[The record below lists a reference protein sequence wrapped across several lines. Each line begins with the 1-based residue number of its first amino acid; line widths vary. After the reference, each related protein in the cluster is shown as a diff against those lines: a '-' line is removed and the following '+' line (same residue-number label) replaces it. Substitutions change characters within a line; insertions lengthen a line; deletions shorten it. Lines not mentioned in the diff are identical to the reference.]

1 MNWTLALAHTRQ
13 LTRDRRAAMGVIG
26 FPVLFLLLAV
36 AGPIGSGEISR
47 FQLPGALFTALAAIA
62 LYGTVLPAAELRR
75 RGTLRLLSTTPLSR
89 RTLLFSL
96 APVRLALAAAFIVLN
111 CVVSAAAGYL
121 QVQRLPALLLTS
133 LVGLAFLLALGFVF
147 AAVLTTA
154 ETAETVLT
162 ILVIAIIF
170 IGDAVVPLRLL
181 PAGLADVL
189 QWLPPALITGALR
202 WELVGTEAVHPEWL
216 AWAISAGAALALG
229 ALAVRV
235 FRWDDGS
242 KT

>member
-26 FPVLFLLLAV
+26 FPLLFLVLAMV
-36 AGPIGSGEISR
+36 GPVGSGDVSR

-62 LYGTVLPAAELRR
+62 LYGTVLPTAELRR
-75 RGTLRLLSTTPLSR
+75 RGTLRLLSTTPLTR
-89 RTLLFSL
+89 RALLFSL
-96 APVRLALAAAFIVLN
+96 APLRLVLAAAFIVLN
-111 CVVSAAAGYL
+111 CAVSVAYGYL
-121 QVQRLPALLLTS
+121 EVSRLPGLVLTS
-133 LVGLAFLLALGFVF
+133 AVGLAFLLALGFVF
-147 AAVLTTA
+147 AAVLTSA
-154 ETAETVLT
+154 ETSETVLT

-170 IGDAVVPLRLL
+170 IGDAVVPLSML
-181 PAGLADVL
+181 PAGVADVL

-202 WELVGTEAVHPEWL
+202 WELVGMEPPHPEWVT
-216 AWAISAGAALALG
+216 WAIGAGGALLLG

-242 KT
+242 SS

>member
-1 MNWTLALAHTRQ
+1 MNWTLALAHSRQ

-26 FPVLFLLLAV
+26 FPLLFLVLAM
-36 AGPIGSGEISR
+36 AGPIGSGEVSR

-75 RGTLRLLSTTPLSR
+75 RGTLRLLSTTPLTR
-89 RTLLFSL
+89 RALLLSL
-96 APVRLALAAAFIVLN
+96 APVRLALAGCFVVLN
-111 CVVSAAAGYL
+111 CAVSYAAGYL

-133 LVGLAFLLALGFVF
+133 VVGLAFLLALGFVF

-154 ETAETVLT
+154 ETAETILT
-162 ILVIAIIF
+162 VLVIAIIF
-170 IGDAVVPLRLL
+170 VGDAVVPLQLL

-202 WELVGTEAVHPEWL
+202 WELVGMPPAHPEWL
-216 AWAISAGAALALG
+216 AWSVGAGAALLLG

-242 KT
+242 KS